1 MAERRIALRMVLD
14 AQGVV
19 TGARTAVTALKGV
32 TDKGIEPANK
42 KLKRFEK
49 SLKDHEREW
58 DIVGK
63 STLAFGAGV
72 AVTFGMAGRAAMKW
86 QSDFAGVRKTVDG
99 TESELSSLEQQ
110 LRTLATTTLPAS
122 HTEIASVAEA
132 AGQLGV
138 KTKDVAT
145 FTKTMIDMGEATNLT
160 ADQAATE
167 LARFSNIMQLP
178 NSEVGRLGASI
189 VGLGNNFATTEAEIV
204 DMSMRLAAA
213 GKQANMSAGDVFGM
227 ATALSSV
234 GVEAEAGGT
243 AMSMVMKKMGNAVKD
258 GGDSMNAFA
267 KASGMS
273 ATEFKQ
279 SWGEDSAG
287 TVQKFVAHL
296 GEAQKQGE
304 NVNQTLTALGITGIR
319 ESDAVLRLASAS
331 DVLKDALASGN
342 EEYAKGIALIQEANK
357 RYETAESRVQIA
369 VNSIKDAGIEI
380 GSVFLP
386 AISAGADKL
395 AEFANW
401 FAKLPEPVK
410 NATVGIVGVAGA
422 GTLAAGAFITLAP
435 KAFELVDAFKTLNKE
450 HPNLSAGLGKVG
462 KAAAAVTIAFA
473 GARAVAWGMNQ
484 MIDST
489 SRSSEQMMNALV
501 KLQDSTK
508 HDVTGTILDPSIWE
522 EANGFWTRTGSDID
536 SWGEALDRSSNSAGK
551 FNKQLDKLL
560 NTRSAETIVADTIK
574 ETDVALRDLAQGGAM
589 DTATEGFKEIA
600 KSAQESGVENDRL
613 LEQFPEYTKYLTD
626 VATAAGLTADEQT
639 LMKIATG
646 EISAEMLSA
655 SAATDEQA
663 KKLQQLGVDAKTTQE
678 TIADLADEVRNFG
691 STFLDER
698 AAARKFEQALDDAN
712 EALREN
718 GRTLDITTKAGRD
731 NQDALDGL
739 ARLGNEHA
747 ASMIEEARS
756 AEEVARAL
764 EGHRREL
771 INKAMA
777 FGMTKRAAEEYADTA
792 LQTPDEIRTQIKLD
806 GADSATDGINKV
818 KGAADDLNDTL
829 IAPEV
834 RTPGAKDAKNQV
846 EAVGKAADDIDGKES
861 NVFVKIWRGIKEW
874 GKGRDL
880 AQESRDRWATKSGAG
895 GSSSRFASGGFMEAT
910 AQMVPPNTWR
920 IVGDRTD
927 VDEAYIPLDGSVRS
941 RKILL
946 ETIRRMPNMQALAK
960 GGIVE
965 AAKKRVRDAEAD
977 VKKARKVAKNA
988 KGKDKDRADERVEKA
1003 QDRLDSAKERL
1014 SAAEARVKEAQERA
1028 RRLGEARGDLRTDL
1042 RRGDVRDQ
1050 VTGSLSG
1057 AYSAVDRLYGLGKNE
1072 DLSKDARRR
1081 VSRDAGRYERS
1092 LRSLYK
1098 QLESVEKKTEGAKKK
1113 LDELK
1118 QIQES
1123 VASSISGNAY
1133 KLDVSSLWSQTKPGV
1148 WENTKGV
1155 SGAVKNASRAA
1166 SRVKELSQ
1174 KLNRLQKMGYS
1185 GQILQE
1191 VAQASSIATSL
1202 EMADALLGGSK
1213 SDVSSLNASYR
1224 DIEKYSAQAG
1234 KYVTH
1239 GFYKGGVDA
1248 AAGIVRGLESQKKNI
1263 ESAIH
1268 KIAKGMENSLK
1279 SALGI
1284 KSPSRVMRDRGV
1296 DTAEGFR
1303 LGIEDSLEAVAQT
1316 AQQLGISA
1324 IPSIDAVPVSA
1335 PSWEGATGASGR
1347 AGGASAIPEQT
1358 SMANPNSKE
1367 VVSGWELMRD
1377 TTVEALTAMQAS
1389 TTSAYLQMTTDTLVS
1404 LAQRNEA
1411 TTTHMESMVATTN
1424 TNLTVMGKRTVD
1436 GYTFM
1441 RDQSLALMRQ
1451 LRSGA
1456 DGVLRGMQGD
1466 LSGRLAG
1473 LGRIAFDGFASIER
1487 TGKRAFA
1494 GIRSGMN
1501 AEMSSARPDLGGKL
1515 NQLITI
1521 FGRFTGSVNKT
1532 FGEVGVKLTAP
1543 EHIKFATGGM
1553 MPGYTPGRDVHT
1565 FVSPTGG
1572 VLELS
1577 GGEPVLRPEVGKV
1590 LGREWVDG
1598 VNAAARNGGTDA
1610 VQKFLDLPHE
1620 KFATGGVVPRNTQ
1633 GLIQLGHALRKIGV
1647 RVSEGP
1653 GPFGPVHRVHAPNSW
1668 HYRQGALDLNTAPG
1682 QSAKEMRD
1690 FDQIAPI
1697 LHALGW
1703 GVIWRYTGHYGH
1715 AHVDLGR
1722 RSLGSFNR
1730 NIKPGGDLWARLQ
1743 SLQVGAPV
1751 GGDVGAPIIPA
1762 FLSKAGINSLGGNF
1776 EAMYKKAAGIHA
1788 DKAIKDVSAPISQL
1802 GGIAAN
1808 IGHGVLK
1815 DVREGLVKKA
1825 GEFSKTSATVGQS
1838 GNIESWRGLV
1848 RQALAITGIGS
1859 GPDDENRWLRQIK
1872 TESNGNPNL
1881 VQSSALRDINVLRGD
1896 PARGLVQVPGVTW
1909 TDFGKGLGP
1918 FIPNVYNPLKNL
1930 IAGMRAA
1937 NAQHKH
1943 KRYHGMTGW
1952 RSVVGWGHGYEAGTE
1967 SAVPGWAWVG
1977 ESGPELMRMRGGEK
1991 VVPSKKSV
1999 QIENQVLKP
2008 ATLTLSPET
2017 VAQLQAGTR
2026 QTTSAEIA
2034 KAINGLGIT
2043 LMVDGKPMAAHITTT
2058 VNQSI
2063 TASRNTIDRGSKI
2076 VGAT

>member
-14 AQGVV
+14 SQGVV

-122 HTEIASVAEA
+122 HSEIASVAEA

-178 NSEVGRLGASI
+178 TSEVGRLGASI

-213 GKQANMSAGDVFGM
+213 GKQANMSAGDVFGL

-273 ATEFKQ
+273 ADEFKQ

-435 KAFELVDAFKTLNKE
+435 KAFELIDAFKTLNKE

-462 KAAAAVTIAFA
+462 KAAAAVSIAFA

-489 SRSSEQMMNALV
+489 SRSSEEMMNALV
-501 KLQDSTK
+501 KLQDSTR
-508 HDVTGTILDPSIWE
+508 HDVTGSILDPSIWE
-522 EANGFWTRTGSDID
+522 EANGWWVNSYGQID
-536 SWGEALDRSSNSAGK
+536 SWGKAIDRSSDFAGK
-551 FNKQLDKLL
+551 FNQQLDKLL
-560 NTRSAETIVADTIK
+560 GTRSAETIVAETIK

-600 KSAQESGVENDRL
+600 KSAQETGIENDRL
-613 LEQFPEYTKYLTD
+613 LEQFPEYKKYLTD

-639 LMKIATG
+639 LMKLATG
-646 EISAEMLSA
+646 EISVEMLEA

-678 TIADLADEVRNFG
+678 KIADLADEVRNFG

-698 AAARKFEQALDDAN
+698 AAARRFEQARDDAN

-718 GRTLDITTKAGRD
+718 GRTLDITTKAGRA
-731 NQDALDGL
+731 NQDVLDGL
-739 ARLGNEHA
+739 ARSGNEHA

-764 EGHRREL
+764 EEHRREL
-771 INKAMA
+771 IKQAMA
-777 FGMTKRAAEEYADTA
+777 FGMTKREAEEYADTA
-792 LQTPDEIRTQIKLD
+792 LQTPDEIRTQIKLE
-806 GADSATDGINKV
+806 GADSATDRINKV
-818 KGAADDLNDTL
+818 KGAADDLDDTL

-861 NVFVKIWRGIKEW
+861 NVFVRIWRRIKQW
-874 GKGRDL
+874 GKDHDVEEERRRR
-880 AQESRDRWATKSGAG
+880 APQESPSYAFAG
-895 GSSSRFASGGFMEAT
+895 GGFMEAT

-1014 SAAEARVKEAQERA
+1014 SAAETRVKEAQERA
-1028 RRLGEARGDLRTDL
+1028 RRMREARGDLRTDL

-1072 DLSKDARRR
+1072 DLSREARRR
-1081 VSRDAGRYERS
+1081 ASRDASRYERS

-1123 VASSISGNAY
+1123 VTSSISDNAY
-1133 KLDVSSLWSQTKPGV
+1133 KLDVSSMWSQTKPGV
-1148 WENTKGV
+1148 WENTKGA

-1166 SRVKELSQ
+1166 SRVRELSQ

-1191 VAQASSIATSL
+1191 VAQASSIDESL
-1202 EMADALLGGSK
+1202 EMANALLGGSK

-1224 DIEKYSAQAG
+1224 DIEKYSARAG

-1279 SALGI
+1279 RALGI

-1303 LGIEDSLEAVAQT
+1303 LGLEDSLEAVAQT
-1316 AQQLGISA
+1316 AQQLGMSA
-1324 IPSIDAVPVSA
+1324 IPNVDAPSLSA
-1335 PSWEGATGASGR
+1335 SSWEGDTGTLDSFTSNAP
-1347 AGGASAIPEQT
+1347 ASAEQSLIPD
-1358 SMANPNSKE
+1358 SKE

-1377 TTVEALTAMQAS
+1377 TTVEALTAMQAA
-1389 TTSAYLQMTTDTLVS
+1389 TATAYLQMTTDTLMS

-1411 TTTHMESMVATTN
+1411 TTDNMESMVATTS
-1424 TNLTVMGKRTVD
+1424 TNLNVMGKRTVD

-1441 RDQSLALMRQ
+1441 RDESLSLMRQ
-1451 LRSGA
+1451 LRSGV
-1456 DGVLRGMQGD
+1456 DSVLAGMQTD
-1466 LSGRLAG
+1466 LKGRLKKLNRTASEGFSEIESAG
-1473 LGRIAFDGFASIER
+1473 RSAFQ
-1487 TGKRAFA
+1487 

-1501 AEMSSARPDLGGKL
+1501 AEMADARPDLGRKL
-1515 NQLITI
+1515 NRLISL
-1521 FGRFTGSVNKT
+1521 FGRFTGSVNKA
-1532 FGEVGVKLTAP
+1532 FGDVGVKLSAP
-1543 EHIKFATGGM
+1543 ERIKFSSGGM

-1572 VLELS
+1572 ILELS
-1577 GGEPVLRPEVGKV
+1577 GGEPVLRPEVGRV

-1598 VNAAARNGGTDA
+1598 VNAAARNGGVSA
-1610 VQKFLDLPHE
+1610 VQKYLDLPHE
-1620 KFATGGVVPRNTQ
+1620 KFASGGHIQKNTA
-1633 GLIQLGHALRKIGV
+1633 GLIQLGKVLQSIGV

-1682 QSAKEMRD
+1682 QSSKEMRD
-1690 FDQIAPI
+1690 FDMIAPI

-1703 GVIWRYTGHYGH
+1703 GVIWRYAGHYNH
-1715 AHVDLGR
+1715 AHVDIGN

-1730 NIKPGGDLWARLQ
+1730 NVEPGGDLWGKLQ
-1743 SLQVGAPV
+1743 GMRVGPPTGS
-1751 GGDVGAPIIPA
+1751 GGFVITPE
-1762 FLSKAGINSLGGNF
+1762 FLSKAGIEGYPADM
-1776 EAMYKKAAGIHA
+1776 EKAYGTAARTHLKRIRKELA
-1788 DKAIKDVSAPISQL
+1788 DSISGLNGFQQAIANGVISNASA
-1802 GGIAAN
+1802 
-1808 IGHGVLK
+1808 
-1815 DVREGLVKKA
+1815 GLVETAQKF
-1825 GEFSKTSATVGQS
+1825 GKTQGFMDPGGSGVERWRSTV
-1838 GNIESWRGLV
+1838 V
-1848 RQALAITGIGS
+1848 QALNMVGLPTESRYVEA
-1859 GPDDENRWLRQIK
+1859 WLRQIK
-1872 TESNGNPNL
+1872 SESGGNPNIMQQ
-1881 VQSSALRDINVLRGD
+1881 VRDINSGGNE
-1896 PARGLVQVPGVTW
+1896 AQGLVQVIPGT
-1909 TDFGKGLGP
+1909 FAAYRSPSL
-1918 FIPNVYNPLKNL
+1918 PNDRTHPLANL
-1930 IAGMRAA
+1930 YAGMNYARS
-1937 NAQHKH
+1937 
-1943 KRYHGMTGW
+1943 RYGVEGMLRVIGH
-1952 RSVVGWGHGYEAGTE
+1952 GHGYESGTE
-1967 SAVPGWAWVG
+1967 SAIPGWAWVG

-1991 VVPSKKSV
+1991 VIPAKKSF
-1999 QIENQVLKP
+1999 QIENQVLRP
-2008 ATLTLSPET
+2008 QT
-2017 VAQLQAGTR
+2017 VNLAPDALASLKAGAGMVD
-2026 QTTSAEIA
+2026 SAGLA
-2034 KAINGLGIT
+2034 NALNGMEVT
-2043 LMVDGKPMAAHITTT
+2043 LMVDGKPLAAHITTT
-2058 VNQSI
+2058 VNGDIRSARTSI
-2063 TASRNTIDRGSKI
+2063 NKGSAL
-2076 VGAT
+2076 VGGI